1 MNFEGNAINRF
12 EHREMIDHVHAE
24 IKRKF
29 DADRIDPNDF
39 DLNSVERDLAYLA
52 DLEKKFGEET
62 DPVLIES
69 KKLADILEYF
79 IYFHGEQSSWLGDEA
94 ETIAPS
100 RFDDVINGVDVLVDL
115 GEEDSLPQVAGLGID
130 ATTSPNPD
138 LLFGK
143 ITRIREE
150 IQSGKMA
157 EVKYFEDDNF
167 KGSLKNIPKI
177 VISADQT
184 TVIRL
189 VKLFEQGAGSSQ
201 AFAEEKFQYQLLEQ
215 ILRQCEVFAKIADFN
230 NQPETA
236 KKYRFFWDR
245 FAPVFAE
252 KMKDAQ
258 ERGIFEVD
266 GDTAHVSLMNELSV
280 LGREIDKLIEAV

>member
-1 MNFEGNAINRF
+1 MNFEGNVINRF

-184 TVIRL
+184 TR
-189 VKLFEQGAGSSQ
+189 KFPSEKQLFSNNSS
-201 AFAEEKFQYQLLEQ
+201 
-215 ILRQCEVFAKIADFN
+215 V
-230 NQPETA
+230 
-236 KKYRFFWDR
+236 
-245 FAPVFAE
+245 
-252 KMKDAQ
+252 
-258 ERGIFEVD
+258 
-266 GDTAHVSLMNELSV
+266 VSHL
-280 LGREIDKLIEAV
+280 